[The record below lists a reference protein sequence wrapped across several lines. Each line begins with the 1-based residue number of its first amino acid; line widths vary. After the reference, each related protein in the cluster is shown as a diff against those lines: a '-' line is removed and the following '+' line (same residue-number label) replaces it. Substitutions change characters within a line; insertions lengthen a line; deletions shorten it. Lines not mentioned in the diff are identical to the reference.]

1 VHCAVV
7 SRFSCR
13 NPGSVVNDGAA
24 GLTCRAARCR
34 RPSPR
39 STISRSGPHKPNL
52 SQQDFTLSLTLP
64 GEAAG
69 GVAPGVEVLID
80 AEFRSTLA
88 GMAALL
94 ETVSSRLPH
103 EVAFAVRLCLEELIV
118 NVITHGLGN
127 DPGHVIRVRLT
138 ISGPWLEVRL
148 KDDAPAFD
156 PFTEAPSPGLT
167 LGVEERSV
175 GGLGIHF
182 VRRTMD
188 EYRWHYI
195 DGGNLIVLRKHL
207 AAGTRDSR

>member
-1 VHCAVV
+1 MCAYTRPKW
-7 SRFSCR
+7 SAWLATLPS
-13 NPGSVVNDGAA
+13 AA
-24 GLTCRAARCR
+24 TGEN
-34 RPSPR
+34 RPDYNLAIR
-39 STISRSGPHKPNL
+39 GRKPNL
-52 SQQDFTLSLTLP
+52 KQQDFALSLTLP

-69 GVAPGVEVLID
+69 DVAPGVEVLID

-88 GMAALL
+88 DMAALL
-94 ETVSSRLPH
+94 ETVSGRMPR

-156 PFTEAPSPGLT
+156 PFTEAPPPGLT
-167 LGVEERSV
+167 LGVEERSI

-188 EYRWHYI
+188 DCRWHYI

-207 AAGTRDSR
+207 ARGARDSR

>member
-1 VHCAVV
+1 M
-7 SRFSCR
+7 SE
-13 NPGSVVNDGAA
+13 
-24 GLTCRAARCR
+24 
-34 RPSPR
+34 
-39 STISRSGPHKPNL
+39 
-52 SQQDFTLSLTLP
+52 QDFTLSLTLP
-64 GEAAG
+64 GETAG

-156 PFTEAPSPGLT
+156 PFIEAPSPELT
-167 LGVEERSV
+167 LGVEDRSV

-188 EYRWHYI
+188 DYRWHYI

>member
-1 VHCAVV
+1 
-7 SRFSCR
+7 
-13 NPGSVVNDGAA
+13 
-24 GLTCRAARCR
+24 
-34 RPSPR
+34 
-39 STISRSGPHKPNL
+39 L

-64 GEAAG
+64 GESPG
-69 GVAPGVEVLID
+69 CLAPGVEVLID

-88 GMAALL
+88 DMAELL

-103 EVAFAVRLCLEELIV
+103 DVAFAVRLSLEELIV

-127 DPGHVIRVRLT
+127 DPGHAIRVQVT

-148 KDDAPAFD
+148 KDDASAFD
-156 PFTEAPSPGLT
+156 PFTAAPPPGLT

-188 EYRWHYI
+188 DCRWHYV

-207 AAGTRDSR
+207 ARGARDPR

>member
-1 VHCAVV
+1 LRQH
-7 SRFSCR
+7 
-13 NPGSVVNDGAA
+13 
-24 GLTCRAARCR
+24 
-34 RPSPR
+34 
-39 STISRSGPHKPNL
+39 
-52 SQQDFTLSLTLP
+52 DFALSLTLP
-64 GEAAG
+64 GEAAA
-69 GVAPGVEVLID
+69 GVVPGVEVLID

-88 GMAALL
+88 EMAALL
-94 ETVSSRLPH
+94 DSVSGRLPR

-127 DPGHVIRVRLT
+127 DPGHFIRVRLT

-156 PFTEAPSPGLT
+156 PFTEAPPPGLT
-167 LGVEERSV
+167 LGVDERSV

-188 EYRWHYI
+188 DCQWHYI

-207 AAGTRDSR
+207 AAGTRGPR

>member
-1 VHCAVV
+1 M
-7 SRFSCR
+7 
-13 NPGSVVNDGAA
+13 
-24 GLTCRAARCR
+24 
-34 RPSPR
+34 
-39 STISRSGPHKPNL
+39 
-52 SQQDFTLSLTLP
+52 SQQDFALSLTLP

-69 GVAPGVEVLID
+69 AVAHGVEVLID

-88 GMAALL
+88 DMAAIL

-103 EVAFAVRLCLEELIV
+103 EVAFVVRLCLEELIV

-127 DPGHVIRVRLT
+127 DAGHLIRVRLT

-188 EYRWHYI
+188 EYQWHYI

-207 AAGTRDSR
+207 AAGTHDSR